1 MAAANAKACVPHAD
15 PVNDV
20 LGRIADRWTLSV
32 LLVLADSTGPVR
44 FTVIRRALAAV
55 SPRMLAHTLRRL
67 EQDGYV
73 TRTVY
78 PTVPPR
84 VDYALTELGRSFLG
98 PLRPLMIWAERHHH
112 EIQQARAIYQPPSRQ
127 SAL

>member
-1 MAAANAKACVPHAD
+1 MASANANVCVVNAP

-32 LLVLADSTGPVR
+32 LLILADASAPVR
-44 FTVIRRALAAV
+44 FTVIRRTMPAV

-73 TRTVY
+73 MRTAY

-98 PLRPLMIWAERHHH
+98 PLRPLVTWAERHHD
-112 EIQQARAIYQPPSRQ
+112 EIQQARATYQPPGRQ

>member
-1 MAAANAKACVPHAD
+1 MAAANPKAGALSAAPI
-15 PVNDV
+15 NDV
-20 LGRIADRWTLSV
+20 LGRIADRWASSV
-32 LLVLADSTGPVR
+32 LLALADSTGPVR
-44 FTVIRRALAAV
+44 FTVIRRAMPAV

-98 PLRPLMIWAERHHH
+98 PLRPLVTWAERHHH
-112 EIQQARAIYQPPSRQ
+112 EIQQARAIYQAPARQ